1 MENSNVEFMTIKA
14 FKAKVGA
21 TELNVVRSPKTQK
34 LFLASDQARW
44 KCQGDIDK
52 QLPMAILVP
61 DGDLDKACLVNVNND
76 PSENLQFSL

>member
-21 TELNVVRSPKTQK
+21 TELNVVRNPNTQK
-34 LFLASDQARW
+34 LFLASDEARW
-44 KCQGDIDK
+44 KCQADIDK

-61 DGDLDKACLVNVNND
+61 DGDLDQACLVNVKND
-76 PSENLQFSL
+76 PSENLQFTL